1 MDILTQLTQITKEV
15 PKLKNDYASQ
25 IERLFLVVQSNKK
38 DLDYILGYVQK
49 CLKGQIERLTSL
61 EEKLFP
67 IIPHIGS
74 DEKLL
79 KKARNIVVEELLS
92 IHCLAKTDPIIKMI
106 EGTTDLKSYVAV
118 KNVFKKLNETSV
130 EKPIKLIEEA
140 FNCKAVEYNAGDK
153 VDKKTMHSVLNAD
166 TVELENSKETNPE
179 SFGTFVA
186 ICQTPAFIENDTNK
200 VIHKAEIATFRV
212 VPKKSKETP
221 DLSK

>member
-1 MDILTQLTQITKEV
+1 MYILAQLTQITKEV

-49 CLKGQIERLTSL
+49 CLKGQIERLTNL

-106 EGTTDLKSYVAV
+106 EGTTDFKSYVAV
-118 KNVFKKLNETSV
+118 KNVFKK
-130 EKPIKLIEEA
+130 
-140 FNCKAVEYNAGDK
+140 
-153 VDKKTMHSVLNAD
+153 
-166 TVELENSKETNPE
+166 
-179 SFGTFVA
+179 
-186 ICQTPAFIENDTNK
+186 
-200 VIHKAEIATFRV
+200 
-212 VPKKSKETP
+212 
-221 DLSK
+221 